1 MKYKIMKFRM
11 KLSYI
16 AFEKELTIKELFFTT
31 IMRSYMT
38 LFKRG
43 KIPISVEEVF
53 RQQNCV
59 YDKILA
65 LPCKECFTYIVSLN
79 RIKDLQKF
87 SEFIYIDQMT
97 NKQKVFNYKQF
108 LKDKGRQNKLEKIT
122 MLKKIMKQEGS
133 SFYNVINFS
142 KWVDEKEKP
151 LQIYS
156 ESEKI
161 VKKRIKSVKL
171 DMYRKISLLYY
182 IGALNKILF
191 IKLRLKQIKLAK
203 EIFILDIEEG
213 IPVFLPSELK

>member
-1 MKYKIMKFRM
+1 M
-11 KLSYI
+11 
-16 AFEKELTIKELFFTT
+16 
-31 IMRSYMT
+31 
-38 LFKRG
+38 
-43 KIPISVEEVF
+43 
-53 RQQNCV
+53 
-59 YDKILA
+59 
-65 LPCKECFTYIVSLN
+65 
-79 RIKDLQKF
+79 
-87 SEFIYIDQMT
+87 
-97 NKQKVFNYKQF
+97 FNYKQF
-108 LKDKGRQNKLEKIT
+108 LKDKGRQNKLEKIS
-122 MLKKIMKQEGS
+122 MIKKIMKQEGG

-161 VKKRIKSVKL
+161 VKKRLKSVKL

>member
-1 MKYKIMKFRM
+1 M
-11 KLSYI
+11 
-16 AFEKELTIKELFFTT
+16 
-31 IMRSYMT
+31 
-38 LFKRG
+38 
-43 KIPISVEEVF
+43 
-53 RQQNCV
+53 
-59 YDKILA
+59 
-65 LPCKECFTYIVSLN
+65 
-79 RIKDLQKF
+79 
-87 SEFIYIDQMT
+87 
-97 NKQKVFNYKQF
+97 FNYKQF

>member
-1 MKYKIMKFRM
+1 
-11 KLSYI
+11 
-16 AFEKELTIKELFFTT
+16 
-31 IMRSYMT
+31 
-38 LFKRG
+38 
-43 KIPISVEEVF
+43 
-53 RQQNCV
+53 
-59 YDKILA
+59 
-65 LPCKECFTYIVSLN
+65 
-79 RIKDLQKF
+79 
-87 SEFIYIDQMT
+87 
-97 NKQKVFNYKQF
+97 VFNYKQF
-108 LKDKGRQNKLEKIT
+108 LKDKGRQNKLEKIS
-122 MLKKIMKQEGS
+122 MIKKIMKQEGG

-161 VKKRIKSVKL
+161 VKKRLKSVKL